1 MIVYV
6 KESLMTERVL
16 ASPID
21 AGRVA
26 TSIMVRLKI
35 IHFLFNVEPMSV
47 LNTLYYK
54 KKYVSFV

>member
-6 KESLMTERVL
+6 KKSLMTERVL
-16 ASPID
+16 SGPID

-47 LNTLYYK
+47 LNTL
-54 KKYVSFV
+54 